1 MTLNAVKAIGPGS
14 ETRGFQVSRRRF
26 CNMARKIVERFSAE
40 AAAGRAERHSTM
52 NCGDAAV
59 IVDEAQLSKFVHEE
73 TYTRPRSSDHLC
85 KRLLANFR
93 DHRLGCPF
101 LAEVRQQ
108 QEHSGQT
115 FLARIEQLIDEI
127 RFNAD
132 GPAQKMGNE
141 HLGELRFLMNDLDN
155 S

>member
-1 MTLNAVKAIGPGS
+1 
-14 ETRGFQVSRRRF
+14 
-26 CNMARKIVERFSAE
+26 
-40 AAAGRAERHSTM
+40 M

-108 QEHSGQT
+108 QEQPGQP
-115 FLARIEQLIDEI
+115 FLTRIEQLIDEVCLD
-127 RFNAD
+127 AD
-132 GPAQKMGNE
+132 GPSQKMGNE
-141 HLGELRFLMNDLDN
+141 HLAGSRGE
-155 S
+155 